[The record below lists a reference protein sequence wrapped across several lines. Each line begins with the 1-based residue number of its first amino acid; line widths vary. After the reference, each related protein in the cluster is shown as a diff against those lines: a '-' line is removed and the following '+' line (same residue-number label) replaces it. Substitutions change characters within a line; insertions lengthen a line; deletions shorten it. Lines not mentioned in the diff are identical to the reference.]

1 MNFNEKPPQKQEDN
15 EKELKH
21 QEKLRIYKELV
32 ESGEVFDFKGL
43 DPEWYEKMKKADE
56 EDEWGF
62 TTPTDELIQR
72 AQEYG
77 FRFIQ
82 GNGPESGNVFIIPND
97 SSDIV
102 KDSILVDR
110 LDINKVEDP
119 RIARLIELCR

>member
-1 MNFNEKPPQKQEDN
+1 MNEYLNFQEN
-15 EKELKH
+15 NKETPH
-21 QEKLRIYKELV
+21 QEKIRLYKELV

-56 EDEWGF
+56 EDELGF

-82 GNGPESGNVFIIPND
+82 GNGPDSGNVFIIPND
-97 SSDIV
+97 SEDII

-110 LDINKVEDP
+110 LDLNKTEDL
-119 RIARLIELCR
+119 RIRRLIELCR